1 MRIYPLLAMAAVL
14 LAALAV
20 AGCVPE
26 ATPADGGSDRPLPQS
41 LREYQESIDYSCA
54 SDADC
59 AIKDVGNC
67 CGAYPRCVNRDAE
80 TSPRLVVEL
89 CKQEGMVSVCGFP
102 AISSC
107 ACVSGA
113 CVGRQ

>member
-1 MRIYPLLAMAAVL
+1 MRIYPMLAMAAFL
-14 LAALAV
+14 LAMLAV

-26 ATPADGGSDRPLPQS
+26 TAPEDGGSDRPLPRS

-54 SDADC
+54 GDADC
-59 AIKDVGNC
+59 VIKDVGNC
-67 CGAYPRCVNRDAE
+67 CGAYPRCVNADAE
-80 TSPRLVVEL
+80 TSPGLVAGF
-89 CKQEGMVSVCGFP
+89 CKTEGMVSVCGFP
-102 AISSC
+102 AIRSC